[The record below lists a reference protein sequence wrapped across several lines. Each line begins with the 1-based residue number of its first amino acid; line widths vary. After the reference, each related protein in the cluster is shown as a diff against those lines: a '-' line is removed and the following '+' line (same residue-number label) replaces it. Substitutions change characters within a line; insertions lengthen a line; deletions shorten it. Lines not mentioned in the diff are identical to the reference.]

1 MAALIRIVHSLDKD
15 QQRELQFYYKR
26 DIPSGTDGALNILDS
41 LDDVGVISWTDVD
54 SLKKGLRAIQRL
66 DLIEILTT
74 FETRRDLNLFLVD
87 YARKRQ
93 GSELRCYQSAS
104 SIKPL
109 AKHLVKETTGIFT
122 DGLNGSKVR
131 SLIKSRK
138 NVQEV
143 LFDFEEQIEKKQ
155 IDNPWRKLTFLAVI
169 AGEVVAEVF
178 MMSAI
183 DEERQTDPK
192 EVLRIC
198 SKFCRTRLMKLGNWV
213 SLQQYA
219 MILISFQFFVRYISS
234 IFPICKYSGEYS
246 LLHRTFVFNYAKD

>member
-66 DLIEILTT
+66 DLIEILTA
-74 FETRRDLNLFLVD
+74 FETQRNLKLFLLD
-87 YARKRQ
+87 CARKRQ
-93 GSELRCYQSAS
+93 GSESRCYQSAS

-143 LFDFEEQIEKKQ
+143 LFDFEQQIEKKQ
-155 IDNPWRKLTFLAVI
+155 FVNPWSKLTFLVVI
-169 AGEVVAEVF
+169 AGEIVAAVF

-198 SKFCRTRLMKLGNWV
+198 FEFCHTRLIKLGSWV
-213 SLQQYA
+213 S
-219 MILISFQFFVRYISS
+219 
-234 IFPICKYSGEYS
+234 
-246 LLHRTFVFNYAKD
+246 